1 MDGALIEDAI
11 SRGSANFNNLA
22 KRVLLSD
29 RLIIQNLNK
38 FSFIGII
45 NVLNFQYLK
54 MGTINRIIFY
64 AKQVRK
70 VRRTAFLTI
79 LEEIITNQ
87 KVDDLFLHTYKNQIN
102 WDIVCRHQELSKD
115 ILFIYF
121 NRFQVRDLIVF
132 QNLPIEL
139 IEEYLH
145 LMDVELLS
153 EYQCLNEPFIEKN
166 INRINM
172 MKLGENFQFS
182 SQFMIK
188 YKYKLNIELLC
199 KTQTIDDH
207 VLRDFISNNLNVC
220 FDTIS
225 WRQDLSEDFIREY
238 FMLLDKDDIVSFQKL
253 SEKFME
259 DMWDHLNIELLSSHQ
274 RISYSFFRLHKYDLY
289 MTDNIE
295 LTIKNGHSILALKL
309 TGVFNSDILSLIETY
324 L

>member
-54 MGTINRIIFY
+54 
-64 AKQVRK
+64 
-70 VRRTAFLTI
+70 
-79 LEEIITNQ
+79 
-87 KVDDLFLHTYKNQIN
+87 
-102 WDIVCRHQELSKD
+102 
-115 ILFIYF
+115 
-121 NRFQVRDLIVF
+121 
-132 QNLPIEL
+132 IET
-139 IEEYLH
+139 
-145 LMDVELLS
+145 
-153 EYQCLNEPFIEKN
+153 

-182 SQFMIK
+182 NQFMLK
-188 YKYKLNIELLC
+188 YKYRLNIELLC
-199 KTQTIDDH
+199 RTQTIDDY

-225 WRQDLSEDFIREY
+225 WRQNLSEDFIREY
-238 FMLLDKDDIVSFQKL
+238 FMLLDKDDIVAFQKL

-274 RISYSFFRLHKYDLY
+274 RISFSFFRLHKYDLY

-295 LTIKNGHSILALKL
+295 EIIKNGHRVLTLKL
-309 TGVFNSDILSLIETY
+309 TGVFNSDILSLIEAY